1 MADGEMETGVG
12 NGQAADGR
20 PGNAGLKFRGAA
32 GLEMPGRKSI
42 LRPKTGNRVQTIKKQ
57 PKKNR
62 LFFYNQS
69 CENRVLNRVRQSFP
83 VMSGTFA
90 GNMVQQRPGK
100 LSQSDKL
107 LQSDKLEQARRFRS
121 RKHLRIQVCYLQYVK
136 HYPEEDDNAGQLR
149 FAVLAG
155 TYCSCGD
162 NGKAASQVGDKKI
175 SRKTGSDAGVDF
187 PSGKKFSGKQQR
199 CKQHHAQGFFC
210 PQAESCEEQHNTDG
224 GEG

>member
-1 MADGEMETGVG
+1 
-12 NGQAADGR
+12 
-20 PGNAGLKFRGAA
+20 
-32 GLEMPGRKSI
+32 
-42 LRPKTGNRVQTIKKQ
+42 
-57 PKKNR
+57 
-62 LFFYNQS
+62 
-69 CENRVLNRVRQSFP
+69 
-83 VMSGTFA
+83 MSGTFA

-162 NGKAASQVGDKKI
+162 NGKAASQVGDKKV
-175 SRKTGSDAGVDF
+175 SRKPVLTRALIFQAAKNF
-187 PSGKKFSGKQQR
+187 PANSSGINNIMRRAFPVHRLKAARNSTIQTAVRADRAISLRFSRYQ
-199 CKQHHAQGFFC
+199 CLNFC
-210 PQAESCEEQHNTDG
+210 VIMIEI
-224 GEG
+224 GE